1 MDPILGAAA
10 ITGGLNLAANLGS
23 SLFNIGSQ
31 KSVNKQNLKI
41 AREQMAFQERMSNTA
56 VQRHAADL
64 EAAGFNRLLAAGGNG
79 ASTPGGA
86 SSTSVAPKVDFQNP
100 LDLIALERAR
110 SDISKTKA
118 DTAVSLATAGNLGEQ
133 NKNLQ
138 MQNVVLQRQA
148 EKLLVDMGYTRVQAA
163 KILAEGQGT
172 KVFKTEGSGG
182 VPGFV
187 KGSHNNTI
195 TVPNLTVENAMSRVP
210 F

>member
-10 ITGGLNLAANLGS
+10 ITGGVNLAANLGS

-64 EAAGFNRLLAAGGNG
+64 EAAGFNRLLAAGANG

-100 LDLIALERAR
+100 LDLIALQQVRAGI
-110 SDISKTKA
+110 DKTKA
-118 DTAVSLATAGNLGEQ
+118 ETAVQHSTQRNLDAQNRILRANAKVAEHDASIVDGLPGMPSNTPWYVKSVSDNFGKPIKKWKSDYNMYRGRGLSRFESFFLAN
-133 NKNLQ
+133 
-138 MQNVVLQRQA
+138 
-148 EKLLVDMGYTRVQAA
+148 
-163 KILAEGQGT
+163 
-172 KVFKTEGSGG
+172 
-182 VPGFV
+182 
-187 KGSHNNTI
+187 
-195 TVPNLTVENAMSRVP
+195 P
-210 F
+210 FAS